1 MNYLKKV
8 VEDFNYRGLLWDIM
22 NHFNFKEGIEEF
34 LDIIL
39 QDNPSAKD
47 FLKNE
52 FNKFLNE
59 YVPELDSKLNLGV
72 CVEEG
77 ESFFKSMKDCINYY
91 QGYLIRSEERI
102 LRTLYLFC
110 NVVENRYSEEYN
122 LVRLFNKI
130 YQVAQLFYREIR
142 FSEIDGRIM
151 EKWKLETGFT
161 PDPNLLTVYP
171 ELIEDLKK
179 LSRIHRTVE
188 ANSIGNSIYLF
199 RLRASEFHSGYAF
212 RWGGVVSLSKDD
224 LEDFEKIE
232 KENLIIPRG
241 KESEYIR
248 SMIYDLK
255 DINSRLAPACRLS
268 NKKDNHIDKK
278 TLENLHELWTMFMF
292 DRGINDNIR
301 DEIRNYD

>member
-8 VEDFNYRGLLWDIM
+8 IEDFNYRGLLWNIM
-22 NHFNFKEGIEEF
+22 GHFNFEGGIDGF
-34 LDIIL
+34 LDSVL
-39 QDNPSAKD
+39 QHNPSAKE
-47 FLKNE
+47 FLSEE
-52 FNKFLNE
+52 FNRFLNE
-59 YVPELDSKLNLGV
+59 YIPELDSKLNLGV
-72 CVEEG
+72 LITSAG
-77 ESFFKSMKDCINYY
+77 NPPIKQYKSYY
-91 QGYLIRSEERI
+91 QVYLVKSEERI
-102 LRTLYLFC
+102 LRTLLTFC
-110 NVVENRYSEEYN
+110 NIIENRYPEEYS
-122 LVRLFNKI
+122 LIRLFHKI
-130 YQVAQLFYREIR
+130 YQIAQLFYLEIR
-142 FSEIDGRIM
+142 LSEIDGQVI
-151 EKWKLETGFT
+151 EKWEPETGFT

-171 ELIEDLKK
+171 ELVEDLKK

-188 ANSIGNSIYLF
+188 TNSIGDSVYLF

-212 RWGGVVSLSKDD
+212 RWGRVVSLSKDD

-248 SMIYDLK
+248 GMIYDLK

>member
-22 NHFNFKEGIEEF
+22 GHFNFEGGIDGF
-34 LDIIL
+34 LDLVL
-39 QDNPSAKD
+39 QHNPSAKE
-47 FLKNE
+47 FLSEE
-52 FNKFLNE
+52 FNRFLNE
-59 YVPELDSKLNLGV
+59 YIPELDPKLNLGV
-72 CVEEG
+72 LVTSAG
-77 ESFFKSMKDCINYY
+77 NPTIHYVNYY
-91 QGYLIRSEERI
+91 LGYLVKSEERI
-102 LRTLYLFC
+102 LRTLLTFC
-110 NVVENRYSEEYN
+110 NIVENRYPEEYN

-142 FSEIDGRIM
+142 MSELDGQVI
-151 EKWKLETGFT
+151 EKWEPEDGFT

-188 ANSIGNSIYLF
+188 ANSIGDSVYLF

-212 RWGGVVSLSKDD
+212 RWSGIVSLSNGD

-232 KENLIIPRG
+232 KEDLIIPKG

-248 SMIYDLK
+248 NMIYDLK

-268 NKKDNHIDKK
+268 NKKDNTIDKK

-292 DRGINDNIR
+292 DGGIQENIR
-301 DEIRNYD
+301 DEIRNYN